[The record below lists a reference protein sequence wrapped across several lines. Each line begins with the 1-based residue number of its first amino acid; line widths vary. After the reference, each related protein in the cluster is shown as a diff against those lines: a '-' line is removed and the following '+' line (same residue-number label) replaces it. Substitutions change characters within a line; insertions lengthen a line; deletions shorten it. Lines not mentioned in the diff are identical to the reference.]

1 MAAAPDLP
9 EWALGWDAEVAEDDA
24 REAAV
29 SDNTSLPVLAID
41 IIVKP
46 PEGPQG
52 SLSGAQGAEALPGSL
67 ACKQKRRF
75 QIVNLIQGK
84 TGQSYP

>member
-1 MAAAPDLP
+1 MAAAPASP

-24 REAAV
+24 GEAAV
-29 SDNTSLPVLAID
+29 SDNTSLPVLAVE
-41 IIVKP
+41 IVKP
-46 PEGPQG
+46 PGCPQG
-52 SLSGAQGAEALPGSL
+52 GLSGAQGAEAPPGSL
-67 ACKQKRRF
+67 ASKKRRF

>member
-24 REAAV
+24 REAAE

-41 IIVKP
+41 IVKP
-46 PEGPQG
+46 PKVPKGAFLEPRVPRPFREAWLATRTEISNRQFD
-52 SLSGAQGAEALPGSL
+52 SG
-67 ACKQKRRF
+67 
-75 QIVNLIQGK
+75 
-84 TGQSYP
+84 